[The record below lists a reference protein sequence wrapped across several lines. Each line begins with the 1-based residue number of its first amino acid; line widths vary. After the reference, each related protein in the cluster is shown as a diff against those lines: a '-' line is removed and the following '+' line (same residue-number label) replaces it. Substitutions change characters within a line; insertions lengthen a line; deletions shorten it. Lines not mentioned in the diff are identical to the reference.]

1 MGRWAVRVTS
11 KGQVTIPKAI
21 RHKLGITPHSEVEF
35 VEERGR
41 VYLRK
46 VSDRERR
53 RVDFSHLVGSASV
66 KMSTDEILRLT
77 RGEE

>member
-1 MGRWAVRVTS
+1 MRVTS

-21 RHKLGITPHSEVEF
+21 RQKMGIAPNSEVEF

-46 VSDRERR
+46 VSDQ
-53 RVDFSHLVGSASV
+53 
-66 KMSTDEILRLT
+66 
-77 RGEE
+77 